1 MGQMTMDLLQE
12 TDGPIVLG
20 GAMIGLAL
28 GLLWVLTCRV
38 MSASGMIGSLLG
50 GREGLAAS
58 SIAFIGGLFI
68 APSVLMAVGVVRQ
81 MADDAAWPFLVIGG
95 LLVGIAARLGSSL
108 MGALHGITLL
118 SKRAMVTFVAI
129 MAGMG
134 VAVLLRQVLGNGGV
148 A

>member
-1 MGQMTMDLLQE
+1 MTMDVLQ
-12 TDGPIVLG
+12 GPYGPVGLG

-28 GLLWVLTCRV
+28 GLLWVLTRRI

-68 APSVLMAVGVVRQ
+68 APSLLMAVGVARQ
-81 MADDAAWPFLVIGG
+81 MADEAAWPFLVLGG
-95 LLVGIAARLGSSL
+95 LSVGLAARFGSSL
-108 MGALHGITLL
+108 MGAIHGVTLR
-118 SKRAMVTFVAI
+118 SKRAAVTLLGI
-129 MAGMG
+129 MAGAGIAML
-134 VAVLLRQVLGNGGV
+134 VRQTLGNGGV